1 MLHRWALFLPTRIL
15 TPLFCVAAPF
25 EKVSDLRDM
34 CSQGSPLKPVHS
46 WKKTLLLQHRIWKFV
61 VEDAHVPHRLKPCKA
76 PTKINQLQPR
86 NCKVPWHSQRWNP
99 VRCTGSSNFKQH
111 GFGSIWGIVFFPCI
125 FAWAKLWF
133 VKASVKHL
141 LYAPCGHFDA
151 HLLNLRCSQTHH
163 PQLLQTKIPQIFTGL
178 FNQQFRLFVVDA
190 IIRILQ
196 QFPQSTRWARV
207 HLAGHE
213 LPQAAWQWNPNLT
226 ILFCSSAQLPKH
238 QQHTKKRLQQP
249 LHILQQQKIIIIY
262 V

>member
-1 MLHRWALFLPTRIL
+1 MVKHPGFNQSTSAQELQSALTFSE
-15 TPLFCVAAPF
+15 V
-25 EKVSDLRDM
+25 
-34 CSQGSPLKPVHS
+34 
-46 WKKTLLLQHRIWKFV
+46 
-61 VEDAHVPHRLKPCKA
+61 KPCSLYW
-76 PTKINQLQPR
+76 ILEIFR
-86 NCKVPWHSQRWNP
+86 
-99 VRCTGSSNFKQH
+99 H

-163 PQLLQTKIPQIFTGL
+163 PQLLQTKIPQISTGL

-213 LPQAAWQWNPNLT
+213 LPQAAWKWNPNLT

-238 QQHTKKRLQQP
+238 QQHTKKKAETALTHPPTTKKNNNHNNTASGSFVASSWLAPVMVSSAVDSIAPAPRPHQPPAPAQSPLRLGHTQHQQSLWQL
-249 LHILQQQKIIIIY
+249 LHL
-262 V
+262 